1 MKRRTSLYLIGSLVT
16 GFTLTTQADSNAVDP
31 PLYSPPRSRFDID
44 ELKQLLDQRDIEGA
58 IQLVEVRW
66 KEQYEDYYQGKLTLT
81 LLSTATISQRLQNL
95 FRQTGKRTALIY
107 VVPTPEHL
115 ELILLT
121 PGLPPNHQRVTAANR
136 ERLLQTVNALR
147 EGIVLQSRAR
157 SRYLEPSQ
165 QLYQW
170 LIAPLASSLQ
180 THQIDTLMF
189 CLGNGLRTL
198 PLAALH
204 DGQEFLVERYNL
216 AIIPAFNLLDHR
228 PVSLKDA
235 KVLAMGAS
243 EFEDKPPLPAV
254 PLELATITTN
264 LWTGE
269 VLLNQKFT
277 PANLRSQRQKQTY
290 RIVHLAT
297 HADFAPGS
305 SANSYIQFWDQRLSI
320 NLVHNLGLRF
330 PEVQLL
336 VLSACQTAIGD
347 LQAELGFAGLAVMS
361 GSRAALASLWH
372 VSDLGTLLL
381 MTEFYQN
388 LRTINKSEALR
399 KSQIAM
405 LKNQITTQN
414 EIAAVSRADAISTDL
429 ERIQNTDFSHPYFWA
444 AFTIIGNPW

>member
-1 MKRRTSLYLIGSLVT
+1 MKRRTSLYLISSLVT
-16 GFTLTTQADSNAVDP
+16 GFTLTTQTGINAVEP
-31 PLYSPPRSRFDID
+31 PIYPPPRSRLDVD
-44 ELKQLLDQRDIEGA
+44 ELKQLLDRRDIESA
-58 IQLVEVRW
+58 IQLVEARW
-66 KEQYEDYYQGKLTLT
+66 KEQYEDYYQGKLTLS
-81 LLSTATISQRLQNL
+81 LLSTETISQRLQNL

-107 VVPTPEHL
+107 AVPTPEYL
-115 ELILLT
+115 ELMVLT
-121 PGLPPNHQRVTAANR
+121 PGMPPSHQRVSTANR
-136 ERLLQTVNALR
+136 ERLLQTVKALR
-147 EGIVLQSRAR
+147 EGIVLQARAR
-157 SRYLEPSQ
+157 SRYLESGQ

-170 LIAPLASSLQ
+170 LIAPLESGFQ
-180 THQIDTLMF
+180 RHQIDTLMF

-204 DGQEFLVERYNL
+204 DGKQFLVERYNL

-228 PVSLKDA
+228 PVLLKNA

-243 EFEDKPPLPAV
+243 EFADKPPLPAV
-254 PLELATITTN
+254 PLELATIATQ
-264 LWTGE
+264 LWPGD
-269 VLLNQKFT
+269 VLLNQQFT
-277 PANLRSQRQKQTY
+277 PANLRAQRQKQLY
-290 RIVHLAT
+290 RVVHLAT

-305 SANSYIQFWDQRLSI
+305 SSNSYIQFWDQRLSI
-320 NLVHNLGLRF
+320 ALIHNLGLRF

-388 LRTINKSEALR
+388 LRTVNKSEALR

-414 EIAAVSRADAISTDL
+414 EIAAVSRAGTISTNL
-429 ERIQNTDFSHPYFWA
+429 EMIQNTDFSHPYFWA